1 MSRDYVLENIFVSM
15 LNFLSIIKVL
25 WLSIFESTGDREERL
40 PREKDFSPKKVGLK
54 K

>member
-1 MSRDYVLENIFVSM
+1 MSRDYVLENIFVLM

-25 WLSIFESTGDREERL
+25 WLSIFESTGDKERL
-40 PREKDFSPKKVGLK
+40 FREKDFLLKKVGLK